1 MNAQTQMI
9 PADAEYPD
17 ELRPG
22 TVLLHGQY
30 VIESYLVRGGFG
42 ITYLAR
48 DSLERTV
55 VIKECFPSTICCRL
69 DGKVVARSRRQ
80 QDQFASI
87 LRHFIREARRLSKLS
102 HPDIV
107 GVHQVFE
114 ESETAY
120 MALDFVDGS
129 DLLTVLEEERGRLGP
144 AMTARLLRRT
154 LDAVRYIH
162 EQGILHRDISPDNI
176 LLDQSNSPTLI
187 DFGAAREHATKENR
201 ALSALL
207 TVKDG
212 YSPQEFYLSDEP
224 QRPSSDL
231 YSLGATF
238 YHLITGEAPPQSQQR
253 LAAVATRGGDPYEPL
268 VARVT
273 GYDREFLAAIDKSL
287 EIFPDDRFQSAAEWT
302 AAIDG
307 SLRRQAAQVR
317 AQKDAGML
325 RRISELIE
333 DTNKSMPAVPERPS
347 APQLHKSRL
356 AQYSAPGPSR
366 PEAAE
371 DTANRRF
378 VDIFGNPIPDVGAWL
393 DSQERERARA
403 RRNTPPSGRVTSGQ
417 PRSGT
422 PRGGFLKSLL
432 GRMAPQHAE
441 SHDT

>member
-1 MNAQTQMI
+1 MNAQSEMI
-9 PADAEYPD
+9 PGDAEYPD

-48 DSLERTV
+48 DSLDRTV

-69 DGKVVARSRRQ
+69 DGKVVARSRQQ

-102 HPDIV
+102 HSAIV

-114 ESETAY
+114 ESDTAY

-144 AMTARLLRRT
+144 TMIAKTLRKT
-154 LDAVRYIH
+154 LEAVSYIH
-162 EQGILHRDISPDNI
+162 EKGILHRDISPDNI
-176 LLDQSNSPTLI
+176 LLDQANSPTLI

-238 YHLITGEAPPQSQQR
+238 YHVITGEAPPQSQQR
-253 LAAVATRGGDPYEPL
+253 LAAVATRGGDLYEPL
-268 VARVT
+268 VSRVT
-273 GYDREFLAAIDKSL
+273 GYDREFLAAIDKAL

-307 SLRRQAAQVR
+307 SMRRQAAKSR

-333 DTNKSMPAVPERPS
+333 DTNNAPPPKSDKVPAGQRFRTRIPQS
-347 APQLHKSRL
+347 TAP
-356 AQYSAPGPSR
+356 APR
-366 PEAAE
+366 
-371 DTANRRF
+371 DTPAKAGDRQF
-378 VDIFGNPIPDVGAWL
+378 VDIFGNPIADVDAWL
-393 DSQERERARA
+393 EAQERERARA
-403 RRNTPPSGRVTSGQ
+403 KRKILSAPETAANKEPDRFVT
-417 PRSGT
+417 
-422 PRGGFLKSLL
+422 RGGFLKSLL
-432 GRMAPQHAE
+432 GRIATQHVE
-441 SHDT
+441 SHEN